1 MLRAFPPGRLLNPY
15 GRVGFRIYL
24 LDTLQNG
31 QSGGVSFGQYNEKF
45 TEPGFVVGGGIDV
58 RLGPGDSNTG
68 MLTVLVGSRF
78 FL

>member
-1 MLRAFPPGRLLNPY
+1 
-15 GRVGFRIYL
+15 VGFRIYL

-68 MLTVLVGSRF
+68 MLTVLVGYRF